1 VAAGITDVNIIAIDG
16 AQFGNGPDQIAGTAA
31 LGDLPLVQETA
42 TQMVW
47 PEWNAAW
54 RDLVIIDR
62 NGRFAGKINLTAFNP
77 DPSANGGQNY
87 AQLRAMLLAARG
99 I

>member
-16 AQFGNGPDQIAGTAA
+16 SQFGNGPDQLAGMAT

-42 TQMVW
+42 AQMVW
-47 PEWNAAW
+47 SSWNAEW
-54 RDLVIIDR
+54 RDLIILDR
-62 NGRFAGKINLTAFNP
+62 TGRFTGKINLTAFNP
-77 DPSANGGQNY
+77 DPSVNNGQNY
-87 AQLRAMLLAARG
+87 AQLRSMLIAARG